1 MNGKQLFCLSLI
13 ILSVAM
19 GLHWFKNRPK
29 KQKKRTNRPRVAL
42 NIDDLQIQDE
52 EDTNSGTLD
61 ENTKPDDKQDADPD
75 AADEDSDGQ
84 TNDSQDGEQNI
95 QDTHATDEEQTASG
109 TEEIVAVASKAIEIA
124 SELDDPIIASL
135 RSLPRNPFQE
145 SPYALLVEQLRAAE
159 DEADEVVED
168 VKKEIQVLQANFTGT
183 IKTPSELVA
192 VIDSRLYR
200 QGDFF
205 QDRRITQIKNELVA
219 MDTGPNLFLIPKVG
233 VKVDI
238 ATDGTYTYEDSFQ
251 GN

>member
-1 MNGKQLFCLSLI
+1 
-13 ILSVAM
+13 M
-19 GLHWFKNRPK
+19 GMHWFKNRPK
-29 KQKKRTNRPRVAL
+29 KPKKKTNRPRVAL

-52 EDTNSGTLD
+52 
-61 ENTKPDDKQDADPD
+61 DDID
-75 AADEDSDGQ
+75 
-84 TNDSQDGEQNI
+84 NDSQDESAKPDDAKNPDADTSDEEPDKQPDDSQGGEQND
-95 QDTHATDEEQTASG
+95 QDDQSTEEGQTASG
-109 TEEIVAVASKAIEIA
+109 TEEIVAVASEAIDLPP
-124 SELDDPIIASL
+124 ELDDPVIASL

-159 DEADEVVED
+159 DQADEVVEE
-168 VKKEIQVLQANFTGT
+168 VKKEVQLLPANFTGT

-200 QGDFF
+200 QGDLFK
-205 QDRRITQIKNELVA
+205 DRKITQIKSEIVA

-238 ATDGTYTYEDSFQ
+238 ASDGTYTYEDSFR